1 MNNKKGF
8 TLVEIIATITILS
21 IIILISAPSVINSFS
36 KSRIQAM
43 VIQENKL
50 IETGEVFLDD
60 FCKDAIDDSYRE
72 QCEVYYK
79 EIVLS
84 NEDREANKDVLNKN
98 KIYKYICVD
107 DMKKLNYYTEDLEF
121 SGTPC
126 QGVVVYEIDYYTNRQ
141 TDAYSYVKCEDAY
154 RTQDRN
160 VKLENLFKNCF
171 DEYRSDENYNKTYTV
186 TIKHVENDIGGME
199 IKPRETMVLKSED
212 YNKDI
217 IFSIKSIPHVRN
229 GNTYYSALNKGGKKI
244 EYKDDRVENGLKIF
258 DIKQLTK

>member
-21 IIILISAPSVINSFS
+21 IIILISAPSVLNSFS

-72 QCEVYYK
+72 QCEVYYQ
-79 EIVLS
+79 ELVLS

-107 DMKKLNYYTEDLEF
+107 DMKKLNYY
-121 SGTPC
+121 
-126 QGVVVYEIDYYTNRQ
+126 Q
-141 TDAYSYVKCEDAY
+141 
-154 RTQDRN
+154 
-160 VKLENLFKNCF
+160 
-171 DEYRSDENYNKTYTV
+171 
-186 TIKHVENDIGGME
+186 
-199 IKPRETMVLKSED
+199 
-212 YNKDI
+212 
-217 IFSIKSIPHVRN
+217 
-229 GNTYYSALNKGGKKI
+229 
-244 EYKDDRVENGLKIF
+244 IF
-258 DIKQLTK
+258 D